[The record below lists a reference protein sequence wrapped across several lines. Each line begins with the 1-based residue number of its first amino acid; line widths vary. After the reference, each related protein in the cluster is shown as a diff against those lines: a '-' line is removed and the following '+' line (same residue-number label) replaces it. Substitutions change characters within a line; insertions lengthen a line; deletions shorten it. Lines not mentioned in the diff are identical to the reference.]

1 MEHQKIADVKAAL
14 KENGDIESVSETIEL
29 QNYRTTVGDT
39 DAGRIIKDE
48 IEDLKALL
56 NAYNNGVLKPRE

>member
-1 MEHQKIADVKAAL
+1 AL

-39 DAGRIIKDE
+39 DAGKAIKDE
-48 IEDLKALL
+48 IEDLNALL
-56 NAYNNGVLKPRE
+56 AAYNNGVLKPRE